1 MISGF
6 LLTALLIATQQEQPE
21 TTRWTMR
28 GSVGS
33 AVIDGDTKIQFVEN
47 PVFTSGDRELRA
59 SWLIVF
65 LDRHE
70 LGEQSITEDDDGDG
84 VDASRIERELDSLK
98 EDDFKGAPSLFSRF
112 RSSRFTDQAKEIY
125 LEGPIE
131 YLENGRHVGQAGAI
145 YLDMVEGRGWIA
157 DAAISVE
164 RTIRGRVTRLRVL
177 ADWLRHS
184 ADGSLRADD
193 AVVTTCGYDDPHFHI
208 RTSDLRIT
216 PSDENDE
223 NVEFDV
229 TLRDNAIQ
237 LSESISIPLPK
248 LWYPAGSDF
257 TPKYEG
263 FRLGNSARFGT
274 FAEAQVNGDMG
285 ALGKRLTGALGD
297 KPLWPKGKTRLKLRW
312 LGSRGVLLDSS
323 VKFKEENNYS
333 WELQLGGLPDRG
345 RDRGVVRVDEDE
357 RNTLRLWYRSR
368 GRFLRS
374 PEEWVD
380 LSLTGQSDPGVQS
393 EFWEKDF
400 LKYEHRDSYL
410 HYRRASD
417 ELYFDATVLGRTD
430 SYRTEVNELPRL
442 GFSRFSSQIV
452 SIGSQPILYGTRTTA
467 ANLERV
473 EGRGAKPDPIQ
484 TGVEPAFADTLGERK
499 VNRLDSMHRIEMPF
513 SLHFAGL
520 RAVPFAEAQAT
531 MWDRGV
537 NKGESPTR
545 LGSFAG
551 VRLATSF
558 WKRRRDGGL
567 HVFTPSVEARA
578 ALDVRLTD
586 GKPVRFDAVDAVDSN
601 VGIDAPYDSNTF
613 EFGLR
618 SRWLE
623 ANAIDE
629 FDIEVKSTY
638 QSSVIGMHD
647 RWLPLEIYTTLFSE
661 IWNIPYGFLHD
672 ARYDFNRDRTIYSNT
687 ALGFDVSPNW
697 GMEFGHQRG
706 TFSTEILGA
715 VPPQTVGQAA
725 FESASIGSRYK
736 WTPKWEF
743 DAKVSFSI
751 LDNGE
756 DRTEF
761 IIRRIGHDFV
771 FELEFEDRTGEGG
784 SSIGIGF
791 RPLFNW
797 RPSHIG
803 ALRR

>member
-1 MISGF
+1 MISGI
-6 LLTALLIATQQEQPE
+6 LLSAILLAAPQDE
-21 TTRWTMR
+21 TESQRWIMSGR
-28 GSVGS
+28 VDN
-33 AVIDGDTKIQFVEN
+33 AVVDGDTLIQFVEN
-47 PVFTSGDRELRA
+47 PVFTSGGRELRA
-59 SWLIVF
+59 SWLVIF
-65 LDRHE
+65 LDRQE
-70 LGEQSITEDDDGDG
+70 LADRALTDSNDFE
-84 VDASRIERELDSLK
+84 VDQAQLERELDSLE

-112 RSSRFTDQAKEIY
+112 KSSRFTDLAKEIY

-131 YLENGRHVGQAGAI
+131 YLENGRYVGQAGAI

-164 RTIRGRVTRLRVL
+164 RSIRGRVTRLRVL

-184 ADGSLRADD
+184 ADGSLRAED
-193 AVVTTCGYDDPHFHI
+193 AIVTSCSYDDPHFHI

-216 PSDENDE
+216 PNDDDNE
-223 NVEFDV
+223 AVEFDV

-263 FRLGNSARFGT
+263 FRLGSSARFGT

-297 KPLWPKGKTRLKLRW
+297 KPLWPKGQTRLKLRW

-345 RDRGVVRVDEDE
+345 RDRGVVRVDESE
-357 RNTLRLWYRSR
+357 RDTLRLWYRSR

-374 PEEWVD
+374 SKEWID
-380 LSLTGQSDPGVQS
+380 LSFTGQTDPGVQS
-393 EFWEKDF
+393 EFYEKDF

-410 HYRRASD
+410 HYRKASD
-417 ELYFDATVLGRTD
+417 ELYFDATILGRVD

-442 GFSRFSSQIV
+442 GFSRFSSEIA

-473 EGRGAKPDPIQ
+473 EGRGTKPNPIQ
-484 TGVEPAFADTLGERK
+484 TGVEPAFADGLGERK
-499 VNRLDSMHRIEMPF
+499 VNRLDSMHRVEMPF
-513 SLHFAGL
+513 SLQLAGL
-520 RAVPFAEAQAT
+520 RAVPFAEVQAT

-551 VRLATSF
+551 IRLATSL
-558 WKRRRDGGL
+558 WKRRRNGGL
-567 HVFTPSVEARA
+567 HVFTPSIEARA

-586 GKPVRFDAVDAVDSN
+586 GTPVRFDTVDAVDSN
-601 VGIDAPYDSNTF
+601 PGVDDPYDSNTY

-623 ANAIDE
+623 GDAIDE
-629 FDIEVKSTY
+629 FDIELKSTY
-638 QSSVIGMHD
+638 QSSVVGIHD
-647 RWLPLEIYTTLFSE
+647 RWLPLEIYTSLFSE
-661 IWNIPYGFLHD
+661 IWDIPYGFLHD
-672 ARYDFNRDRTIYSNT
+672 ARYDFNRDRTVYSNT

-706 TFSTEILGA
+706 TFSTASPVGV
-715 VPPQTVGQAA
+715 VPIQTAGQAA
-725 FESASIGSRYK
+725 FESASIGSRYR

-751 LDNGE
+751 LDDGE

-761 IIRRIGHDFV
+761 VIRRIGHDFV

-797 RPSHIG
+797 RPSYIG